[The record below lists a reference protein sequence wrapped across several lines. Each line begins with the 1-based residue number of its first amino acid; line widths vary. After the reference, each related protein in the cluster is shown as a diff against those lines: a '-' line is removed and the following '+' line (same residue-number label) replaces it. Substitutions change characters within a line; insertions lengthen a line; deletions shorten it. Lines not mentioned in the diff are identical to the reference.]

1 MNRIKEFFK
10 RNKLTTVIRII
21 YELFNEFK
29 VLYNYSGAISK
40 RKSSNKWEAE
50 LIMKAHAIEKGM
62 SMHNVRIGFGEA
74 KVHHILDE
82 MNEYFKQY
90 NNISFIGK
98 IKALLDAYFYFNE
111 QNGHIN
117 TKLKEKF
124 IKTFENELPRYN
136 GGIYTINKK
145 DVMNAIDFN
154 FDDFLKSRYAIRDF
168 DTTAVDI
175 DSIYKAIEMAKKT
188 PSACNRQPWGV
199 YIYKNNKKNEIL
211 QWQGNKGFTENIQIA
226 IIVTASLESYFIN
239 EIHQAYI
246 DGGLYAMTLIYC
258 LHSLGLGTI
267 PLTLGMM
274 SSKNKA
280 LYKKFNISKG
290 EVPILMIGVGNL
302 KETYKAAVSER
313 KSIDEYIKV
322 IE

>member
-1 MNRIKEFFK
+1 MNRIKEFLK

-124 IKTFENELPRYN
+124 IKNNVFIIKCNTKMQHISQKATRNRVAF
-136 GGIYTINKK
+136 
-145 DVMNAIDFN
+145 A
-154 FDDFLKSRYAIRDF
+154 FLKFNCFRASEC
-168 DTTAVDI
+168 TAV
-175 DSIYKAIEMAKKT
+175 
-188 PSACNRQPWGV
+188 
-199 YIYKNNKKNEIL
+199 
-211 QWQGNKGFTENIQIA
+211 
-226 IIVTASLESYFIN
+226 
-239 EIHQAYI
+239 
-246 DGGLYAMTLIYC
+246 
-258 LHSLGLGTI
+258 
-267 PLTLGMM
+267 
-274 SSKNKA
+274 
-280 LYKKFNISKG
+280 
-290 EVPILMIGVGNL
+290 
-302 KETYKAAVSER
+302 
-313 KSIDEYIKV
+313 
-322 IE
+322 